1 MVEIADKLLAII
13 FSLFIL
19 AQAYLIRRVVGTYIF
34 PAALLSLVWFFYTF
48 IPLVALFNVPVNPI
62 SVLYILV
69 CVSAFSLGSLPFDW
83 AQAYKTNK
91 LKNFN
96 DFSKFNSKFI
106 YLLFYISS
114 VSSIIFSTISISSY
128 GFDSYSVLFN
138 FLETSGR
145 FAALRGQASIEVNN
159 WGRIAIFFT
168 YATPILGGFVY
179 YHQNNSVKKITIL
192 FVSIFPSIYF
202 MLIQSSKLVLF
213 YAIGFYCASL
223 LLMNIYRNKFSL
235 FSLQSILRSI
245 GFALLLLPLILVSFL
260 SRGGLYAFE
269 DAEEIFSQLLWS
281 FSSYAFAG
289 LYAFSDF
296 FSHYLGMKSETN
308 YIDNFYTYGYYTFT
322 SIFDL
327 FGTDKILLPGTFE
340 DYYFYK
346 DVLATNIFTIFRG
359 LIYDFGGAGVIIFMF
374 AIGFVIHAF
383 FYLLLKN
390 RTSWVACI
398 VFVVS
403 IVFFQGTYLA
413 SIFMARFM
421 YIILVSFF
429 VILLINNIY
438 CKRLNYQK
446 HRKLV
451 MFKKFGKV

>member
-1 MVEIADKLLAII
+1 MLEVADKLLAII

-48 IPLVALFNVPVNPI
+48 VPLVALFIVPVNPI
-62 SVLYILV
+62 SILYILV

-83 AQAYKTNK
+83 SQAYKTNK

-114 VSSIIFSTISISSY
+114 GSSIIFSTISITSY
-128 GFDSYSVLFN
+128 GFDLYSVLFN
-138 FLETSGR
+138 FIETSGR
-145 FAALRGQASIEVNN
+145 FAVLRGQAYIEVNN

-168 YATPILGGFVY
+168 YATPILGGFIY
-179 YHQNNSVKKITIL
+179 YHQNNNVKKITIL
-192 FVSIFPSIYF
+192 FFSIFPSIYF
-202 MLIQSSKLVLF
+202 MITQSSKLVLF

-223 LLMNIYRNKFSL
+223 LLMNIYRNKFSS
-235 FSLQSILRSI
+235 FSAQSVLRLI

-260 SRGGLYAFE
+260 SRKGLDAVN
-269 DAEEIFSQLLWS
+269 DAEEVFSHLLAS
-281 FSSYAFAG
+281 FNSYAFAG

-296 FSHYLGMKSETN
+296 FSHYLGMESETN
-308 YIDNFYTYGYYTFT
+308 YIDDFYTYGYYTFT

-340 DYYFYK
+340 EYYSYK
-346 DVLATNIFTIFRG
+346 DVIETNIFTIFRG
-359 LIYDFGGAGVIIFMF
+359 LIYDFGGFGVIIFMF
-374 AIGFVIHAF
+374 GIGFVIHLF

-390 RTSWVACI
+390 RSSWLACI
-398 VFVVS
+398 IFIVS

-413 SIFMARFM
+413 SLFMARFL
-421 YIILVSFF
+421 YLILVSFF
-429 VILLINNIY
+429 VILMINNIY
-438 CKRLNYQK
+438 CKRLNSQK
-446 HRKLV
+446 HQKLV
-451 MFKKFGKV
+451 IFKKVGKA